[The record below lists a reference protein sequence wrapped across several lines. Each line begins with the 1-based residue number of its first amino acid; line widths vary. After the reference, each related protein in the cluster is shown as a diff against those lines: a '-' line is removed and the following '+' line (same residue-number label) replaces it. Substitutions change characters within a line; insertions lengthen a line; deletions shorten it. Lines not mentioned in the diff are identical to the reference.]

1 MALPNPKSERG
12 ENVRP
17 RGRKV
22 KDATASKR
30 NQEEIRDYFKTRLER
45 LEVVKTTRTPSGQT
59 LDWVAIE
66 SQVARGKIADP
77 PSDSIRLK
85 PVRGRRAEEP
95 VKFEL
100 EQAEAVRGPAGTV
113 PVVRKNLQRV
123 PSWKSL
129 EQYLSKHGR
138 RTYTIETEDGHK
150 IEVPADGSVH
160 DYASTQQSV
169 TAYGTEGAL
178 SAFDPYTEWSD
189 EFSLLQLGL
198 IRGSGN
204 GRQTVEVGWQEDRD
218 LYGDWV
224 PHLFVF
230 YTTNGYS
237 KSGDK
242 IGGYNRDVDGW
253 VQYSSSIFP
262 ETAFGPTSIRGG
274 AQYMIQLKVQ
284 LWQGNWWVRC
294 NGEWIG
300 YYPGSLYSTSGL
312 RSKADTV
319 GWWGEVVD
327 SSDHSGTTKTDMGSG
342 NYPSLGWQ
350 YSGYA
355 HNLKYQSGTAGSL
368 SIYTGGSNDV
378 TNTAWYDLETHFSS
392 GSSWESYMWLGGPGA
407 G

>member
-30 NQEEIRDYFKTRLER
+30 NQKEIRDYFKTRLER

-113 PVVRKNLQRV
+113 PVVRKNLQQV

-204 GRQTVEVGWQEDRD
+204 GRQTVEVGWQEYRD

>member
-30 NQEEIRDYFKTRLER
+30 NQKEIRDYFKTRLER

-113 PVVRKNLQRV
+113 PVVRKNLQQV

-204 GRQTVEVGWQEDRD
+204 GRQTVEVGWQEYRD

-284 LWQGNWWVRC
+284 LWQGNWWMRC
-294 NGEWIG
+294 NGAWIG
-300 YYPGSLYSTSGL
+300 YSPASLYGTSGL